1 MTGVQTCALP
11 ICPDGSQVVAVFSNL
26 SDKGVRLKEVHT
38 GWSGEP
44 KSIKTYTTT
53 KDKALL
59 EATVA
64 SGSQVIIE
72 ANSVTTVV
80 YNLK

>member
-1 MTGVQTCALP
+1 MTE
-11 ICPDGSQVVAVFSNL
+11 GS
-26 SDKGVRLKEVHT
+26 
-38 GWSGEP
+38 P
-44 KSIKTYTTT
+44 YTTT
-53 KDKALL
+53 KDKSLL

-64 SGSQVIIE
+64 SDNQVIIE